1 MVRSDRYCG
10 SCNTLRDLSNE
21 VSVPN
26 ETGNLN
32 LSVLNR
38 ITGINKLKTLP
49 KHTPCKCK
57 CRFDGKHV
65 SIYCYLIKY

>member
-10 SCNTLRDLSNE
+10 SCNTLSDLSNE

-26 ETGNLN
+26 ETG
-32 LSVLNR
+32 
-38 ITGINKLKTLP
+38 ITGINKLKILP
-49 KHTPCKCK
+49 KDTPCKCK